1 MPITFPASPSANDTH
16 TVGGRTWT
24 WNGSQWELQAT
35 TAGTASINTDE
46 LVDGSVTTAKIAN
59 ANVTTAKIANA
70 NVTVAKIDLNAKGDL
85 ISASGANTAV
95 RLAVGT
101 NGQALLANS
110 STSSGLEWGQASSP
124 VDDDSAIIAG
134 RSFG

>member
-1 MPITFPASPSANDTH
+1 MAISFPVGPSTNDTY

-24 WNGSQWELQAT
+24 WNGSQWVLQAT
-35 TAGTASINTDE
+35 TAGNASINTNE
-46 LVDGSVTTAKIAN
+46 LVDGAVTT
-59 ANVTTAKIANA
+59 
-70 NVTVAKIDLNAKGDL
+70 AKIDLNAKGDL
-85 ISASGANTAV
+85 ITASGANTVV

-110 STSSGLEWGQASSP
+110 SATSGLEWGQAG
-124 VDDDSAIIAG
+124 VAADDDSNVIAG

>member
-46 LVDGSVTTAKIAN
+46 LVDGS
-59 ANVTTAKIANA
+59 VTTAKIANA